1 MNAQGRHTPS
11 HERQS
16 GHIALVLAKTES
28 RIDSRVLSAHLG
40 NRHKAVMALIERYAE
55 QFKGFG
61 QLPFQK
67 EVGERAQGGGNPERF
82 ALLNEDQAFFLLSLS
97 RNSERVVKLKAKL
110 VQAFREA
117 RQLVDQHRAEYLPTY
132 HRLHEEVHG
141 MAAGSSNRHFVHAN
155 INKLINKT
163 AGLEAGQR
171 SSCSDLPQQAMLIL
185 AQAVATNA
193 LQGAVD
199 HHEGYQRVKQCLN
212 ALAAVTAPKAQ
223 VCEHEPDRGLGI
235 VQQGQGDCFG

>member
-1 MNAQGRHTPS
+1 MISNQTHIQS
-11 HERQS
+11 HGASSE
-16 GHIALVLAKTES
+16 HIALVATKTES
-28 RIDSRVLSAHLG
+28 RIDSRTLSAHLG
-40 NRHKAVMALIERYAE
+40 NRHKAVMALLERYAE

-67 EVGERAQGGGNPERF
+67 EVGERAHGGGNPERF

-97 RNSERVVKLKAKL
+97 RNSEHVVKLKAKL

-117 RQLVDQHRAEYLPTY
+117 RQLADQHRFEYLPTY
-132 HRLHEEVHG
+132 HRLHEEVHA

-155 INKLINKT
+155 INKLVNKT
-163 AGLEAGQR
+163 AGIEAGQR
-171 SSCSDLPQQAMLIL
+171 KSCTDLPQQAMLIL

-193 LQGAVD
+193 LQGALD
-199 HHEGYQRVKQCLN
+199 HHEGYQRVKQCLH

-223 VCEHEPDRGLGI
+223 IGHSRPDKTLGTL
-235 VQQGQGDCFG
+235 QQSKGECIG

>member
-1 MNAQGRHTPS
+1 MSAHQTHIQSHGAPS
-11 HERQS
+11 EQ
-16 GHIALVLAKTES
+16 IALVPSKTES

-67 EVGERAQGGGNPERF
+67 EVGERTHGGGNPERF

-97 RNSERVVKLKAKL
+97 RNSEPVVKLKAKL

-117 RQLVDQHRAEYLPTY
+117 RQLVDQHRFEYLPTY
-132 HRLHEEVHG
+132 HRLHEEVHA
-141 MAAGSSNRHFVHAN
+141 MSAGSSNRHFVHAN
-155 INKLINKT
+155 INKLVNKT
-163 AGLEAGQR
+163 AGIEAGQR
-171 SSCSDLPQQAMLIL
+171 RSCTDLPQQAMLIL

-199 HHEGYQRVKQCLN
+199 HHEGYQRVKLCLH

-223 VCEHEPDRGLGI
+223 VSHQEPTKALGT
-235 VQQGQGDCFG
+235 VQQGQGEGIG